1 MGNGTVEIKIL
12 PENLIAEKKQSM
24 KVLTFD
30 VMQCEFL
37 GSRLGFSETL
47 YLDSPPTETLQM
59 VC

>member
-1 MGNGTVEIKIL
+1 MEIKIL

-47 YLDSPPTETLQM
+47 YLESPPTETLQM